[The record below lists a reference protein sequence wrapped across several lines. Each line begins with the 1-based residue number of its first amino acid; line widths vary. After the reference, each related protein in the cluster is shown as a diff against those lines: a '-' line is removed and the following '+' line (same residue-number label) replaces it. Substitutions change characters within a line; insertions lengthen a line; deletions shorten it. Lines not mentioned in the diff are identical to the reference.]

1 MNEKLGKTSIPIF
14 ISAIEIVT
22 INFFRI
28 QIDYHMLSDTLKDK
42 EEKDEI
48 KKTADKLLNAIK
60 NLQETLTKIQA
71 PNMKVPY

>member
-1 MNEKLGKTSIPIF
+1 MD
-14 ISAIEIVT
+14 IVT
-22 INFFRI
+22 LNLFRI
-28 QIDYHMLSDTLKDK
+28 QVDYHMLSDTLKDK

-71 PNMKVPY
+71 PNMRVSY